1 MKPPSENSDHDSLL
15 DRLLADED
23 WHALNTTVKARAVGA
38 VRARRRQRALLAWG
52 GSAVAAC
59 ALALTALN
67 YFPSKDGRA
76 PTASVFVPRSA
87 PTYIT
92 EEQLMAYFPPG
103 SCTIAEIDGERRF
116 IILDPEIAAHGV
128 LLAEAA
134 P

>member
-1 MKPPSENSDHDSLL
+1 ML
-15 DRLLADED
+15 
-23 WHALNTTVKARAVGA
+23 
-38 VRARRRQRALLAWG
+38 
-52 GSAVAAC
+52 
-59 ALALTALN
+59 
-67 YFPSKDGRA
+67 
-76 PTASVFVPRSA
+76 RSG

-128 LLAEAA
+128 LLAEVA